1 MRLSYKMQV
10 PDSVI
15 DIHKILKSAGFKL
28 YIVGGAVR
36 DSLLNKEPKD
46 FDLATDAKPD
56 TIINLLSPYKDYD
69 LELTGKSFGVIRVK
83 LPDKTEYEIATFR
96 EDIGSGRR
104 PDAVKFSTIE
114 KDVLRRDL
122 TVNALFYDIGS
133 GKIVD
138 LVGGIDDL
146 KNKKIAAVGD
156 PYERFLEDKLR
167 ILRAVRFAARLGSK
181 IDKDT
186 KVAITRAGSLSGV
199 SVERIR
205 DEFVKGLKSAK
216 SKSYFVELLKELNL
230 FGEIFPGLNIGS
242 SIPTAQVTSQISSLL
257 LGNNIADIEKV
268 LKSQKYT
275 SREISHISFLVQLS
289 SIDKGSA
296 SQIKKKFKRINISDS
311 EITDFLNFTNTI
323 TFDTQKILE
332 FLKSPAPI
340 SANDLLKKGISGPNI
355 GIEIA
360 KAEQEEFEKI
370 IGSLRECIRMIINN
384 F

>member
-181 IDKDT
+181 IDKNT
-186 KVAITRAGSLSGV
+186 KAAITQAGSLSDV

-257 LGNNIADIEKV
+257 LGNDIADIEKV

-275 SREISHISFLVQLS
+275 SHEISHISFLVQLS
-289 SIDKGSA
+289 SIDKDSA

-311 EITDFLNFTNTI
+311 EITDFLNFTNAI